1 MAALEHPASSSVKL
15 FVGNLPFEANSSTL
29 EKLFLPFGQLI
40 GAKVVL
46 DRSTRKP
53 RGFGFVTFEDD
64 EAAEKALS
72 MHGHD
77 LKGRELT
84 VRRAVARGTGSLK
97 DDEDE
102 DDVARTPLPPPLK
115 AGVALCKFNATPGG
129 CKNGNKCRFKHS
141 MNEWSG
147 PAVAVPEKPTLGK
160 AKSGGSKPSAAAP
173 KPVAPPLTEGAAVSA
188 PSTTALVPRP
198 ALAVCAERLTFLM
211 SKSKEGAP
219 TVSQLGAF
227 LRTVTTALVSTLTD
241 KTESFDMSSIGW
253 NFKTNSSI
261 PGSKPP
267 DLHAVE
273 QWLRNPSYVPKKE
286 LTVKDF
292 EARSR
297 APITKLLEEYGEFD
311 PNWTPDVKAKAPNSK

>member
-1 MAALEHPASSSVKL
+1 MAALEPPASSSVKL

-64 EAAEKALS
+64 ESAEKALS

-97 DDEDE
+97 DGEDE
-102 DDVARTPLPPPLK
+102 DDVERTPLHPPVK
-115 AGVALCKFNATPGG
+115 VGAALCKFHATPTG

-147 PAVAVPEKPTLGK
+147 PATNAPEKVKAGKAKGGGSKQTAAALKPIAPPLAEEALVAVP
-160 AKSGGSKPSAAAP
+160 SAA
-173 KPVAPPLTEGAAVSA
+173 V
-188 PSTTALVPRP
+188 VPRSSI
-198 ALAVCAERLTFLM
+198 AVCAERLSFLTL
-211 SKSKEGAP
+211 KSKEGAP
-219 TVSQLGAF
+219 TISQLGAF
-227 LRTVTTALVSTLTD
+227 LRTVATALVSTLTD

-253 NFKTNSSI
+253 NFKTNSSM

-267 DLHAVE
+267 DLGAVE

-292 EARSR
+292 EARAR
-297 APITKLLEEYGEFD
+297 APITTLLEEYGEFD
-311 PNWTPDVKAKAPNSK
+311 PNWTPDTKAKVSK